1 MMLIQKQPF
10 RGVLMKKCSENIQ
23 EINRR
28 SPMPKCDFNKVVNN
42 SIKITLRH
50 GCSPVNLVYILRT
63 PFPKNISGELFLFIR
78 YNWYYVAII
87 EKKKKSYSSQM
98 LKKIAV
104 PVSFFVK
111 FTDLQLVASLK
122 KMYHM
127 YFSANFSMF
136 SGNVFTDHLRVIT
149 FVRSSSQF

>member
-42 SIKITLRH
+42 FIKITLRH
-50 GCSPVNLVYILRT
+50 GCSPVSLVYILRT

-87 EKKKKSYSSQM
+87 EKKSLTLLKCSKK
-98 LKKIAV
+98 
-104 PVSFFVK
+104 
-111 FTDLQLVASLK
+111 
-122 KMYHM
+122 
-127 YFSANFSMF
+127 
-136 SGNVFTDHLRVIT
+136 
-149 FVRSSSQF
+149 